1 MGRGISGWRWMVS
14 KPGDA
19 ILGDARPGDGNPG
32 EGNPGESIGKP
43 IVSRAAAVWGS
54 GGIGGRSRS
63 RSGVMLC
70 SVRVPDVLSG
80 ETLVDGVP
88 L

>member
-1 MGRGISGWRWMVS
+1 MVS
-14 KPGDA
+14 KYDVAWPGDA
-19 ILGDARPGDGNPG
+19 IPGEESPG

-63 RSGVMLC
+63 GVIVC
-70 SVRVPDVLSG
+70 KVRAPEVLSG
-80 ETLVDGVP
+80 ETFVEGAP
-88 L
+88 S